1 MLLINGTVWYCFL
14 IFSLLWKPFNPCAFF
29 EFTQYVQDQTRI
41 HAIEFFQKISAEL
54 AKSLPAKQQHKYVH
68 NIYMITSTM
77 CLILNGCSV
86 FPSLKASLLDNKP
99 NYLLVGCVI
108 QKRNTTYLI
117 PLQLYGCKVRSSL

>member
-1 MLLINGTVWYCFL
+1 MYLLMVLFFL
-14 IFSLLWKPFNPCAFF
+14 IFSPLRKPFNPCAFF

-68 NIYMITSTM
+68 NIYMITTTYVGTYV
-77 CLILNGCSV
+77 ILNGCSV

-99 NYLLVGCVI
+99 NYLGGCVI

-117 PLQLYGCKVRSSL
+117 PLQLYWCKVRSGL